1 MTTPTP
7 TSITGNP
14 ITDAVV
20 PAAVNLVWAVRTEE
34 RDEVLAALK
43 EAHQARLA
51 AGGHDRTEAETLRT
65 LVIVLAGMVP
75 DDRSPRQLLAW
86 LQNPAE
92 YMRLRQDGYDT
103 DTASSIAA
111 QRAGVAA

>member
-1 MTTPTP
+1 MTAPI
-7 TSITGNP
+7 SITGNP

-34 RDEVLAALK
+34 RDEVHAALR

-51 AGGHDRTEAETLRT
+51 AGGAVRSEIETLRT

-86 LQNPAE
+86 LQNPDE
-92 YMRLRQDGYDT
+92 YRQLRHDGYDA
-103 DTASSIAA
+103 DLAGSIAA
-111 QRAGVAA
+111 QRIGAAA

>member
-1 MTTPTP
+1 MTTPS
-7 TSITGNP
+7 SITGNP

-20 PAAVNLVWAVRTEE
+20 PAAINLVWAVRTEE

-51 AGGHDRTEAETLRT
+51 AGGHDHSEIETLRT

-92 YMRLRQDGYDT
+92 YMRLRHDGYDT
-103 DTASSIAA
+103 DTAGSIALA
-111 QRAGVAA
+111 RIGAAA